1 MTKFREDPKKVIK
14 YAPAEARVKLF
25 LEVPIE
31 DRMNTYSKFLQEG
44 DFEEWQQYCYID
56 KDSPEFK
63 IAKVRALW
71 IMSRFEVYCSIEWKK
86 LLVEKNELIKSLN
99 N

>member
-1 MTKFREDPKKVIK
+1 MKFREDPKKVIK
-14 YAPAEARVKLF
+14 YTPVEERVKLF
-25 LEVPIE
+25 YEVGI
-31 DRMNTYSKFLQEG
+31 DNRMEQYGAYLQEG
-44 DFEEWQQYCYID
+44 DFEEWQPFCYID

-86 LLVEKNELIKSLN
+86 LLVEKNELLKSIN
-99 N
+99 K